1 MRSMRST
8 RGVRA
13 ALSVGGAALFLSAC
27 GAAAYGGTSSPS
39 TAPASNSAQ
48 SAPLTPGA
56 PSASALPAVIDVMTA
71 SNTRLGTILVDRAG
85 MTLYTLTSNGRTVSC
100 TGSCL
105 SVWTPLPSATG
116 ANPVGGTGVGS
127 LGTVMRPDG
136 SQQVTV
142 NGIPV
147 YTFKGDAAPGDAK
160 GQGIRSFGGVW
171 LVVEATSVSRSAPG
185 SGSVTPSP
193 STTDGGYGY

>member
-1 MRSMRST
+1 MRPMRST
-8 RGVRA
+8 SGVRA

-27 GAAAYGGTSSPS
+27 GAAAYGGTSSPY

-48 SAPLTPGA
+48 PAPLTPGA
-56 PSASALPAVIDVMTA
+56 PSASALDVLTA

-105 SVWTPLPSATG
+105 SVWTPLPSANG

-136 SQQVTV
+136 GQQVTV
-142 NGIPV
+142 NGMPV
-147 YTFKGDAAPGDAK
+147 YTFKGDAVPGDAK

-171 LVVEATSVSRSAPG
+171 LVVKATSVSPSAPG

-193 STTDGGYGY
+193 STSGGGYGY